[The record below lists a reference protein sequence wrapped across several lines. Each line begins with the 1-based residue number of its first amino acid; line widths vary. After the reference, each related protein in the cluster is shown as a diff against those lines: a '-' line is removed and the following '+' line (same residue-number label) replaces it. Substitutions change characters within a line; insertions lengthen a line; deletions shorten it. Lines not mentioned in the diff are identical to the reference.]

1 MLRPTRATHDR
12 RGAIA
17 LTTSAAVVTCALAG
31 VLAACGD
38 GGGHDEGYVPVERP
52 AIGGTAVAPTGEVTF
67 VPLEGHKPESAAPDS
82 PPGPG
87 SRPRTPATAHRSPA
101 VAAAGSNSAPTSTDS
116 ASSASSAP
124 NPTPTPTYVATPTSA
139 ATPVPTTPA
148 SSPPVGPAHLIT
160 GAPVREPTD
169 KRWCEKVTLA
179 FHNTG
184 GSAVRSGTVTF
195 GTHIIDLLG
204 IDWATI
210 ESTVPLPTPIAPG
223 ARREET
229 WTVCVEEWRVPWG
242 MRVATRVVGVEWA

>member
-1 MLRPTRATHDR
+1 M
-12 RGAIA
+12 
-17 LTTSAAVVTCALAG
+17 
-31 VLAACGD
+31 
-38 GGGHDEGYVPVERP
+38 
-52 AIGGTAVAPTGEVTF
+52 
-67 VPLEGHKPESAAPDS
+67 
-82 PPGPG
+82 
-87 SRPRTPATAHRSPA
+87 
-101 VAAAGSNSAPTSTDS
+101 
-116 ASSASSAP
+116 
-124 NPTPTPTYVATPTSA
+124 
-139 ATPVPTTPA
+139 PA
-148 SSPPVGPAHLIT
+148 SHVGPAHLTI

-242 MRVATRVVGVEWA
+242 MRVETRVVEVEWA